1 MNPHDLATRRAPQ
14 PTQEDTALHAE
25 ATTALDA
32 ADLRVCDE
40 ASACLMDYVVR
51 VKWPVIAALV
61 MVAIVCAFPLRGV
74 FSSPDVYRG
83 TIETLDAKKDTVL
96 ALTAASAATSAAISA
111 VPGDA
116 GTPIAEK
123 LMDLSSDFLIVLA
136 AIYLEKYLLTTMG
149 FASFGILFP
158 VACALMIAGILA
170 YRRVSTSESLVRLS
184 RKLALLGVVLVI
196 TVPASVMLTNQIEA
210 TFEESIDQTVAKAED
225 MAADAQQAED
235 EGDGGI
241 LEFLAGIGESVGNGI
256 NAAVTGA
263 QDVVNNFIESLAVML
278 VTSCVIP
285 ILVLLFFLWAANLIL
300 GINIEAPMRAMR
312 PRSMRASSK

>member
-40 ASACLMDYVVR
+40 APACLMDYVVR

-158 VACALMIAGILA
+158 VACALMIAGILT

-210 TFEESIDQTVAKAED
+210 TFEESIDQTVA
-225 MAADAQQAED
+225 QAED